1 VLRAATYLTALSALT
16 AAVLRA
22 PAWILAPLGLAVCGW
37 IAIGM
42 MFPASGIFARPFLR
56 APAGTGRVALT
67 FDDGPNPETTAR
79 ILDLLG
85 AAGHHATFFVIG
97 ARAEAHPALMLEIV
111 RRGHTLGNHSFA
123 HARLTPLWTTG
134 RAAADMVHAQRVI
147 AHAAGTTPKWYRPP
161 IGLFGPRIESAAK
174 RAGLRLAGWSLRSND
189 GAPPLWRYDAA
200 RVLARIAARL
210 RDGDVVLL
218 HDRPLAA
225 EALPAL
231 LDLLAARG
239 LRSVTLDE
247 LADLGN
253 PRRA

>member
-1 VLRAATYLTALSALT
+1 MLRAATVLT
-16 AAVLRA
+16 AAGTIAAAALRA
-22 PAWILAPLGLAVCGW
+22 PAWLLILCGLAVCGW
-37 IAIGM
+37 IAVGM

-56 APAGTGRVALT
+56 APAGGGRIALT
-67 FDDGPNPETTAR
+67 FDDGPNPETTR
-79 ILDLLG
+79 LILDLLG
-85 AAGHHATFFVIG
+85 AAGHRATFFVIG
-97 ARAEAHPALMLEIV
+97 ERAEAHPALMVEIV
-111 RRGHTLGNHSFA
+111 RRGHTIGNHSFA
-123 HARLTPLWTTG
+123 HANLTPLWTT
-134 RAAADMVHAQRVI
+134 RRTAADMVHAQRVI

-174 RAGLRLAGWSLRSND
+174 RAGLRLAGWSLRTND
-189 GAPPLWRYDAA
+189 GAPPIWGYDAA
-200 RVLARIAARL
+200 RVCARIAARL

-247 LADLGN
+247 LADFG
-253 PRRA
+253 